1 MVAFSKKIMGEG
13 PFDRVASARV
23 RPIKYKGVTHLEYEN
38 LPSSITWQLG
48 NLVTMVIMH
57 FKYS

>member
-1 MVAFSKKIMGEG
+1 MGEG
-13 PFDRVASARV
+13 PFDRVTSARV
-23 RPIKYKGVTHLEYEN
+23 RPIKYKGVTRLEYEN
-38 LPSSITWQLG
+38 LPSSITCQLG